1 MGWSDWLSLA
11 LCIGLTAI
19 IMYIMLRNSSVGDV
33 IDGFVDE
40 NAPMLASST
49 DMLLPPPPTRKTHPR
64 RGGHVEHFRDANHSK
79 YDYRRFVLKQFD
91 SIGKKPTTDE
101 LERIASIG
109 DKVKIMEHM
118 LDVAGKADEEADSF
132 DDGAFKPADSFD
144 DGAFKPADSFD
155 DGAFKPAD
163 SFDDGAFKPA
173 AEEEE
178 EDYFGG
184 SSSVVPIEPFVEHD
198 RIIPVDA
205 DDLYSEIDNTKKKEK
220 KRHRQEEISEK
231 QDEPRPFA
239 PDELLHESPVA
250 AETRP
255 PPPPSHDAP
264 SPRFKLHAPS
274 IASLPRNH
282 PPHHDKNNN
291 TPDEKDGRTAR
302 ECVDDMY
309 KILRRLDSVVVA

>member
-1 MGWSDWLSLA
+1 MSLA

-118 LDVAGKADEEADSF
+118 LDVAGKAGEEADSF
-132 DDGAFKPADSFD
+132 DDGAFH
-144 DGAFKPADSFD
+144 
-155 DGAFKPAD
+155 
-163 SFDDGAFKPA
+163 PA
-173 AEEEE
+173 AEEED
-178 EDYFGG
+178 DYFVQP
-184 SSSVVPIEPFVEHD
+184 SSVVPIEPFVEHD

-205 DDLYSEIDNTKKKEK
+205 DDLYSEIDDTKKKEK
-220 KRHRQEEISEK
+220 RRHRQEEISEK

-250 AETRP
+250 AETRPPPP